1 MKRFSLLPVVLVMTS
16 VLASGCNDT
25 SPTENQLVVKDSLQV
40 GFVWPAHPVG
50 FAMVTEPPHQ
60 YIAYYDSNRVM
71 TVAYRELG
79 SDAWEKRRLVEKIG
93 WDTHNYIAMTLD
105 SKGHIHISGNMHVD
119 TLVYFKSADP
129 HNIQSLERVFPLVGD
144 QEDRVTYPQFLEGP
158 RGDLIFTYRDGGSG
172 RGNQIYNRYDPG
184 TGEWERLI
192 DEPLVDGQG
201 AMNAY
206 LHGPV
211 LGPDDYYH
219 LIWVWRDTPD
229 AETNHDI
236 SYAKS
241 RDLINWKKSDGS
253 EQSLPI
259 TIHNGEVIDPV
270 PAGGGMLNGNTVI
283 GFDHEDRPVVTYHKF
298 DSAGYTQVY
307 NARSEENG
315 WQIYQA
321 TDWDFRWDFGG
332 RGSINNRL
340 GVYPVQPEGN
350 RLVQRFW
357 IDTVGTQRYAL
368 NKSDLA
374 AVEQLRV
381 DHTYPAYLDSVRS
394 DHPEMQVNRVIHK
407 TDDKEYYLLRWESL
421 NRNRD
426 RPRKEPIPSAQ
437 PLKLYHVVRE

>member
-1 MKRFSLLPVVLVMTS
+1 MKRFLLLPVLLVMTT
-16 VLASGCNDT
+16 VLVSGCNDA
-25 SPTENQLVVKDSLQV
+25 PQTENQFVVKDSLQV
-40 GFVWPAHPVG
+40 GFVWPAHPVR

-60 YIAYYDSNRVM
+60 YIAYYDSNRAM
-71 TVAYRELG
+71 TVAHRELG
-79 SDAWEKRRLVEKIG
+79 SDNWEKKRLDEKIG
-93 WDTHNYIAMTLD
+93 WDTHNYIAMALD
-105 SKGHIHISGNMHVD
+105 SKGHLHISGNMHVD
-119 TLVYFKSADP
+119 TLVYFQSAEP
-129 HNIQSLERVFPLVGD
+129 HNIQSLERVYPLVGD
-144 QEDRVTYPQFLEGP
+144 QEDRVTYPEFFEGP

-172 RGNQIYNRYDPG
+172 QGNQIYNRYGPG
-184 TGEWERLI
+184 TGEWKRLI

-229 AETNHDI
+229 AATNHDI

-241 RDLINWKKSDGS
+241 RDLINWQKSDGS

-259 TIHNGEVIDPV
+259 TIHNGEIIDPV

-298 DSAGYTQVY
+298 DAEGHTQVY

-332 RGSINNRL
+332 RGSINNRV
-340 GVYPVQPEGN
+340 GVYPVQPEGD

-357 IDTVGTQRYAL
+357 IDTVGVQRYVL
-368 NKSDLA
+368 NKSDLKA
-374 AVEQLRV
+374 GEQLRV
-381 DHTYPAYLDSVRS
+381 DHTYPAYLDSVRA
-394 DHPEMQVNRVIHK
+394 DHPEMQVNRVTNK
-407 TDDKEYYLLRWESL
+407 SGEAYYLLRWESL

-426 RPRKEPIPSAQ
+426 RPREEPIPAAQ
-437 PLKLYHVVRE
+437 PLKLYHVVKE